1 MRKRRTAA
9 VILGAVALV
18 SIPVSATAQ
27 VSTTTSAAFH
37 DAISE
42 PGGSAVT
49 YCGGGGQQP
58 CAGGDPV
65 QVSWGIGGSN
75 ERSSLGFRP
84 GAPVGLGEDLVLGTL
99 THNNTVVGLVN
110 GITAVGLRV
119 DTTVRDNDR
128 SVTFSRSLDMR
139 LGVREVPDDVRP
151 CPYNAGAEKCADA
164 ITLPTPRQPH
174 LIESGNVVYRLE
186 IVGFRGRDGEIKNH
200 TVSPEGGWTD
210 VQLMA
215 RLTKTPRLAAD
226 AGPDRTVDE
235 GSSSVALDGSG
246 SRYSD
251 LSYEWRQVS
260 GPTVTL
266 DDPTAVRP
274 TFPVGL
280 FTEDQVLEFEL
291 TVRDRLEPAYV
302 ASDRVQ
308 VLVRDLNDPPVAQAD
323 TGGDGYEVPEGGK
336 VTLAGR
342 ATDPDD
348 NIATVTWDLDADG
361 SFDDG
366 TGETPVFSAVGL
378 DGPSA
383 VTVSMRVCDD
393 FAVCDEDS
401 AEVRVVNVA
410 PTVDLGNDIEVYR
423 NDVVP
428 LSGAFEDPAGS
439 LDDPYTAGWSGEEPL
454 TPATAAATYGGPVQR
469 GMSYPLEGTYTV
481 GLEVT
486 DEDGG
491 SGSDSLTVT
500 VLNRAPDCTAGA
512 PTVPSLWA
520 PNHKPVPVGVTG
532 LTDPEGDDL
541 TVTVTGIRQD
551 EPVRETGSGR
561 TGPDASGVGTAT
573 ALLMAERSGRGDG
586 RVYHVAYT
594 VDDGHGGQCSG
605 TVTVG
610 VPHDQ
615 RGAAPVDQ
623 GALHDST
630 VG

>member
-1 MRKRRTAA
+1 M
-9 VILGAVALV
+9 ALV
-18 SIPVSATAQ
+18 AIPVSATAQ
-27 VSTTTSAAFH
+27 VSATTSATFSGAQPER
-37 DAISE
+37 DGAGE
-42 PGGSAVT
+42 V
-49 YCGGGGQQP
+49 YCGGTGWNP
-58 CAGGDPV
+58 CASGAPV

-75 ERSSLGFRP
+75 ERSSLAFYPKDEARFGQDFS
-84 GAPVGLGEDLVLGTL
+84 LGTL
-99 THNNTVVGLVN
+99 RHTNTVVGEYN
-110 GITAVGLRV
+110 GITAVHFQV
-119 DTTVRDNDR
+119 DTRVRDGDR
-128 SVTFSRSLDMR
+128 SVEFSAPLPMW
-139 LGVREVPDDVRP
+139 LGVHEVIDAVRP
-151 CPYNAGAEKCADA
+151 CPYGSVDGKCADA
-164 ITLPTPRQPH
+164 VSLPRPNASFPF
-174 LIESGNVVYRLE
+174 EAGNVSYLLE
-186 IVGFRGRDGEIKNH
+186 IVGFRGSDGVPKNN
-200 TVSPEGGWTD
+200 TVSPENRSTD
-210 VQLMA
+210 VELVA
-215 RLTKTPRLAAD
+215 RITKTPRLAAD

-260 GPTVTL
+260 GPAVTL

-308 VLVRDLNDPPVAQAD
+308 VLVRDLNDPPVADAD
-323 TGGDGYEVPEGGK
+323 TGGDGYEVPEGGE

-348 NIATVTWDLDADG
+348 NVATVTWDLDADG

-366 TGETPVFSAVGL
+366 TGSTPVFSAVGL
-378 DGPSA
+378 DGPSV
-383 VTVSMRVCDD
+383 VTVSMRVCDE
-393 FAVCDEDS
+393 FEACAEDS

-410 PTVDLGNDIEVYR
+410 PTVDLGNDLEVYR

-428 LSGAFEDPAGS
+428 LSGVFEDPAGS
-439 LDDPYTAGWSGEEPL
+439 LDDPYIAGWSGEEPL
-454 TPATAAATYGGPVQR
+454 TPTTAEAAYGHPVER
-469 GMSYPLEGTYTV
+469 ETSYPLEGTYAV
-481 GLEVT
+481 DLEVT

-541 TVTVTGIRQD
+541 SVTVTGIRQD

-630 VG
+630 VS